1 MSRRK
6 NYKKEDV
13 LKAIDGSGGLIT
25 TIANRMHCDWH
36 TAKKY
41 IDKWTETR
49 RAYADSMETVL
60 DFVEGKA
67 IERVKEGDGS
77 MIRFILATKGRKR
90 GYGEKPVVDESAEDD
105 AELRIIIDDDKQQ

>member
-13 LKAIDGSGGLIT
+13 LKAIDGSGGLIA
-25 TIANRMHCDWH
+25 TIAKRMRCDWH
-36 TAKKY
+36 TAKRC
-41 IDKWTETR
+41 INKWTETLQ
-49 RAYADSMETVL
+49 AYIDSEETVL

-90 GYGEKPVVDESAEDD
+90 GYGEKPVIDETAADD
-105 AELRIIIDDDKQQ
+105 TELRIIIDDDPKQ

>member
-1 MSRRK
+1 MKQTRAYTK
-6 NYKKEDV
+6 NDV
-13 LKAIDGSGGLIT
+13 LKAVEGCSGIISTVAGRLG
-25 TIANRMHCDWH
+25 CDWH

-49 RAYADSMETVL
+49 RAYADSTETVL

-105 AELRIIIDDDKQQ
+105 AELRIIINDDKQQ

>member
-36 TAKKY
+36 TAKRCVNKWDETRQAY
-41 IDKWTETR
+41 IDSE
-49 RAYADSMETVL
+49 ETVL
-60 DFVEGKA
+60 DFVERKA

-90 GYGEKPVVDESAEDD
+90 GYGEKPIIDETAAEDT
-105 AELRIIIDDDKQQ
+105 ELRIIIDDDKQQ